1 MAGTFNV
8 ICNPRLHKSINTRT
22 VTFFV
27 GLAGTGGDMQGYVCT
42 PHDKQSGSLL
52 ENWKGSGNVIDI
64 YFVTATFSEESIPYF
79 PNKANHYALA
89 SFCDMKGILEDI
101 RKYNMDRLSFMFSF
115 SNPLF
120 ERNGNKLNYVSLY
133 FTKYTNGDPAIS
145 DLANA
150 IARRERVKKASL
162 AQMQL
167 LAAEQ
172 PKFIFPYSNNLVI
185 LEVEGKATHQTD
197 QKYCERT
204 RRDVARKGIALNN
217 LVSFSIL
224 EKLR

>member
-1 MAGTFNV
+1 MAG
-8 ICNPRLHKSINTRT
+8 K
-22 VTFFV
+22 
-27 GLAGTGGDMQGYVCT
+27 GGGDVRGYVCT

-52 ENWKGSGNVIDI
+52 ESWKKSDNVVDI
-64 YFVTATFSEESIPYF
+64 YFATATFSDESIPYF
-79 PNKANHYALA
+79 PNKANHYLLA
-89 SFCDMKGILEDI
+89 SFKEMNAILEDI
-101 RKYNMDRLSFMFSF
+101 QKFNMDRLSFMFSF
-115 SNPLF
+115 SSPLF
-120 ERNGNKLNYVSLY
+120 ERAGDRLNYVSLY
-133 FTKYTNGDPAIS
+133 FTRYTNEDLALS

-167 LAAEQ
+167 LASEQ
-172 PKFIFPYSNNLVI
+172 PRFTFPYSKNLVI
-185 LEVEGKATHQTD
+185 LEVEGGKTHQTD

-224 EKLR
+224 EKLK

>member
-1 MAGTFNV
+1 MAGT
-8 ICNPRLHKSINTRT
+8 
-22 VTFFV
+22 V
-27 GLAGTGGDMQGYVCT
+27 GDIRGYVCT

-52 ENWKGSGNVIDI
+52 ENWKKSENIVDI
-64 YFVTATFSEESIPYF
+64 YFVTATFSDESVPYF
-79 PNKANHYALA
+79 PNKANHYMLA
-89 SFCDMKGILEDI
+89 SFRDMTGVLEDI
-101 RKYNMDRLSFMFSF
+101 QKSNMDRLSFMFSF
-115 SNPLF
+115 SSPLF

-133 FTKYTNGDPAIS
+133 FTKYSSGDPAVS

-172 PKFIFPYSNNLVI
+172 PKFTFPYSKNLVI
-185 LEVEGKATHQTD
+185 LEVEGEATHQTD

-224 EKLR
+224 EKLK